1 MKGMNFIKVKDLIR
15 VIVDKVTIYKANGE
29 DFEDIYK
36 GNINSIPAIILEMK
50 VRLIA
55 AKRKGVIDIQVF

>member
-1 MKGMNFIKVKDLIR
+1 MKKMIRKISQVRMKGMNFIKV
-15 VIVDKVTIYKANGE
+15 E

-36 GNINSIPAIILEMK
+36 GNRNNTTSIILEMK
-50 VRLIA
+50 VRFIA